1 LIAAGERRV
10 GGRAEGTEGRAPKK
24 RLIAAGERRDRGE
37 ETPRRSWG
45 RARRGPCFE
54 EGRTEAARRSTAT
67 GARLRR
73 LLAAAGPLLLAAG
86 LAAQTP
92 AVGPQAEEAADFAR
106 RAALAALHGPAKV
119 FLDSLDSDGI
129 LQRLLGPRV
138 WSGLTARQ
146 QDLLRTVV
154 SDHFAQALAPPQGS
168 TTEIAWV
175 SAEDPGDGMI
185 LADLG
190 LKYGDTT
197 LKTRWLMRR
206 GPKTWTVEDVVL
218 VDPGLSLS
226 AEVGRLLGPEPVLN
240 HDVAGAARARAI
252 PRLAGLAAIALVV
265 LVSARRLPRERRRLL
280 WIAGVPALLFLVDGV
295 LAVERALSEPYALAE
310 GPPPAWRQY
319 EKTALA
325 SQSEGRVEAA
335 RDEWGKALAS
345 GAPAGPVDYQMG
357 LAARGRGATSEAKSD
372 FERGLGRIPPAPGCA
387 RELATMAL
395 AEGRNA
401 EASDRLQWYL
411 RAAGPDPDA
420 LATLAVAEINLGRT
434 DDAVAAIAAAR
445 ALIGEDWRKSELEA
459 QIYARAGN
467 GAAAVAALRPLEG
480 QGKLDRAVLRAEP
493 AYLPIATDPA
503 WVAFLNEPNANTP

>member
-1 LIAAGERRV
+1 L
-10 GGRAEGTEGRAPKK
+10 T
-24 RLIAAGERRDRGE
+24 AAGERRDRGE
-37 ETPRRSWG
+37 ET
-45 RARRGPCFE
+45 
-54 EGRTEAARRSTAT
+54 EAARRSTT
-67 GARLRR
+67 SRARLRQV
-73 LLAAAGPLLLAAG
+73 LAAAGALLLAAG
-86 LAAQTP
+86 LAAQAP
-92 AVGPQAEEAADFAR
+92 AAGPQAEEAADFAR

-138 WSGLTARQ
+138 WAGLTARQ

-154 SDHFAQALAPPQGS
+154 SDHFVQALAPPQGS
-168 TTEIAWV
+168 TAEIAWV
-175 SAEDPGDGMI
+175 SAEDPGNGLI

-190 LKYGDTT
+190 LKYGETT
-197 LKTRWLMRR
+197 LKTRWTMRR

-240 HDVAGAARARAI
+240 RDIAGAARARAI

-265 LVSARRLPRERRRLL
+265 LVSARRLPPERRRLL
-280 WIAGVPALLFLVDGV
+280 WIAGVPALLFLVDGG
-295 LAVERALSEPYALAE
+295 LAVERVLSEPYALSE
-310 GPPPAWRQY
+310 GPPPPAWRQH
-319 EKTALA
+319 EKAALA
-325 SQSEGRVEAA
+325 AQAEGRVEAA
-335 RDEWGKALAS
+335 RDEWAKALGS

-357 LAARGRGATSEAKSD
+357 LSARSRGAMSEAKSD

>member
-1 LIAAGERRV
+1 L
-10 GGRAEGTEGRAPKK
+10 T
-24 RLIAAGERRDRGE
+24 AAGERRDRGE
-37 ETPRRSWG
+37 ET
-45 RARRGPCFE
+45 
-54 EGRTEAARRSTAT
+54 EAARRSTT
-67 GARLRR
+67 SRARLRQV
-73 LLAAAGPLLLAAG
+73 LAAAGALLLAAG
-86 LAAQTP
+86 LAAQAP
-92 AVGPQAEEAADFAR
+92 AAGPQAEEAADFAR

-138 WSGLTARQ
+138 WAGLTARQ

-154 SDHFAQALAPPQGS
+154 SDHFVQALAPPQGS
-168 TTEIAWV
+168 TAEIAWV
-175 SAEDPGDGMI
+175 SAEDPGNGLI

-190 LKYGDTT
+190 LKYGETT
-197 LKTRWLMRR
+197 LKTRWTMRR

-240 HDVAGAARARAI
+240 RDIAGAARARAI

-265 LVSARRLPRERRRLL
+265 LVSARRLPPERRRLL
-280 WIAGVPALLFLVDGV
+280 WIAGVPALLFLVDGG
-295 LAVERALSEPYALAE
+295 LAVERVLSEPYALSE
-310 GPPPAWRQY
+310 GPPPPAWRQH
-319 EKTALA
+319 EKAALA
-325 SQSEGRVEAA
+325 AQAEGRVEAA
-335 RDEWGKALAS
+335 RDEWAKALGS

-357 LAARGRGATSEAKSD
+357 LSARSRGAMSEAKSD

-401 EASDRLQWYL
+401 EALDRLQWYL

-434 DDAVAAIAAAR
+434 DEAVSAIAAAR

-467 GAAAVAALRPLEG
+467 AAAAVAALRPLEG
-480 QGKLDRAVLRAEP
+480 QGRLDRSVLRAEP
-493 AYLPIATDPA
+493 AYVPIAADPA
-503 WVAFLNEPNANTP
+503 WVAFLNESRN

>member
-1 LIAAGERRV
+1 M
-10 GGRAEGTEGRAPKK
+10 RA
-24 RLIAAGERRDRGE
+24 LV
-37 ETPRRSWG
+37 
-45 RARRGPCFE
+45 
-54 EGRTEAARRSTAT
+54 
-67 GARLRR
+67 RR
-73 LLAAAGPLLLAAG
+73 LVAAAGLFLVLAAG

-92 AVGPQAEEAADFAR
+92 GASPQAEEAADFAR
-106 RAALAALHGPAKV
+106 RAALAALHGPSKV

-129 LQRLLGPRV
+129 LQRLLGPRG
-138 WSGLTARQ
+138 WTGLTARQ

-168 TTEIAWV
+168 TADIAWV
-175 SAEDPGDGMI
+175 SAVDPGDGTI

-197 LKTRWLMRR
+197 LKTRWTMRR
-206 GPKTWTVEDVVL
+206 GPKTWSVEDVVL

-240 HDVAGAARARAI
+240 RDVAAAARARAI
-252 PRLAGLAAIALVV
+252 PRLGGLAAIALVV

-280 WIAGVPALLFLVDGV
+280 WIAAVPALLFLVDGV

-310 GPPPAWRQY
+310 GPPPPAWRQY

-325 SQSEGRVEAA
+325 AQAEGRVEAA
-335 RDEWGKALAS
+335 RDEWEKALAS

-357 LAARGRGATSEAKSD
+357 LSARSRGATSEAKAD
-372 FERGLGRIPPAPGCA
+372 FDRGLGRIPPAPGCA

-401 EASDRLQWYL
+401 EALERLQWYL

-420 LATLAVAEINLGRT
+420 LAALAVAEINLGRT
-434 DDAVAAIAAAR
+434 DDAVSAIAAAR

-467 GAAAVAALRPLEG
+467 AAAAVAALRPLEG
-480 QGKLDRAVLRAEP
+480 QGKLDRSVLRAEP
-493 AYLPIATDPA
+493 AYLPIATDAA
-503 WVAFLNEPNANTP
+503 WVAFLNEPAAGERRAGGRAEGTEGRPPKS